1 MGEAKDRRQGSK
13 TRPIP
18 ELHRSGKP
26 LTLLVAP
33 LNLTLSKRSDVP
45 FAGTTLPSG
54 ETWLGSARMSLSSWT
69 RGSWWKRSLTGLVV
83 IVAAGWGQRH
93 LWGQGAASEEAEK
106 PASAVQQVI
115 VRREAVQLLPPE
127 GYRVRLAL
135 QASRGVDLVAP
146 ADGIV
151 RVISAKQGDAVRE
164 KTEVIRLDDT
174 RQQLVV
180 RRAEA
185 RLKGV
190 QAEKQQAD
198 AGKSALLEARLEEAQ
213 AELALAAYDAEQAVI
228 RAPFGGN
235 LERLIVVEGEFVRAG
250 QKLARLV
257 DPVQLQVEVPVDRVN
272 TPLGSSL
279 EIQVEGSVVPARVMG
294 LLPLEDRFA
303 GVSQLVEAPAQAQ
316 LVVDNSAG
324 KLRPGQTV
332 QSLLLPRDP
341 VTPVSAA
348 AVGNQPDGTRRVQVL
363 RDGVVRNLP
372 VQVHGR
378 AGGDAVYV
386 SGRFGAGDEV
396 IVTTTRELADGTPLR
411 ALTSA
416 ESADG
421 AKSVPDANARKK
433 KPTTTNSGF

>member
-1 MGEAKDRRQGSK
+1 MQLS
-13 TRPIP
+13 P
-18 ELHRSGKP
+18 ELHRGGKP

-33 LNLTLSKRSDVP
+33 LNLTLSESANVP
-45 FAGTTLPSG
+45 FARTTLPSE
-54 ETWLGSARMSLSSWT
+54 ETSLGSARMSLFAWT
-69 RGSWWKRSLTGLVV
+69 RGPHWRWSLSGLIVV
-83 IVAAGWGQRH
+83 FALGLGHRH
-93 LWGQGAASEEAEK
+93 LWGQGTAAEGTQKS
-106 PASAVQQVI
+106 ASPVQQVI

-135 QASRGVDLVAP
+135 QASKAIDLVAP
-146 ADGIV
+146 VDGMV
-151 RVISAKQGDAVRE
+151 RVISARQGDSVRE

-180 RRAEA
+180 KRAEA
-185 RLKGV
+185 RLKGA
-190 QAEKQQAD
+190 QLEKQQAD
-198 AGKSALLEARLEEAQ
+198 AAKSALAEAHLEEAQ
-213 AELALAAYDAEQAVI
+213 AELALATYDAEQAVV
-228 RAPFGGN
+228 RAPFGGTI
-235 LERLIVVEGEFVRAG
+235 ERLLVVEGEFVKAG
-250 QKLARLV
+250 QRLARLV
-257 DPVQLQVEVPVDRVN
+257 DPVQLQVEAPVDRAN
-272 TPLGSSL
+272 SPSGSSL
-279 EIQVEGSVVPARVMG
+279 EILVEGSAVPARVAA

-303 GVSQLVEAPAQAQ
+303 AVSQLVESPAQA
-316 LVVDNSAG
+316 LLIVDNAG
-324 KLRPGQTV
+324 AKLRPGQTV

-396 IVTTTRELADGTPLR
+396 IVSTTRELADGTPLR
-411 ALTSA
+411 ALTSL
-416 ESADG
+416 ESASG
-421 AKSVPDANARKK
+421 TKSAPDSNAKK